1 MSTWFEVKDKAL
13 NDPELKD
20 KPVTER
26 LKIAG
31 ERWRKI
37 TGKPKAP
44 KKTKK
49 NKKEKMMKPSKS
61 SKHNKTQV
69 FRMKSPCGSCNLR
82 IEVSCE

>member
-13 NDPELKD
+13 KDPELKD

-37 TGKPKAP
+37 TGKPKA
-44 KKTKK
+44 TA
-49 NKKEKMMKPSKS
+49 SKILCIPAP
-61 SKHNKTQV
+61 N
-69 FRMKSPCGSCNLR
+69 PPP
-82 IEVSCE
+82 I